1 MWHNGLGYSMWGHGL
16 SGFGFMGLFM
26 NGLFII
32 ALVML
37 VAGFWR
43 TCGTSACGRRDTR
56 DSLDILKNRLAKG
69 EITEDEFQSIKKN
82 L

>member
-1 MWHNGLGYSMWGHGL
+1 MWGNGL
-16 SGFGFMGLFM
+16 SGFGWMGWFM

-32 ALVML
+32 ALVMV

-43 TCGTSACGRRDTR
+43 SCGTTACGRKDSL

-69 EITEDEFQSIKKN
+69 EITEDEFQRIKKN